1 MVYYEGHLTKD
12 GDLVVNVSGDYVSLK
27 DFLRMARVGRRGDRS
42 RGSGERRRVRA
53 TTLAAMK

>member
-1 MVYYEGHLTKD
+1 MVYYEGHVTKD

-27 DFLRMARVGRRGDRS
+27 EFLRMTRVGGRNDRS

-53 TTLAAMK
+53 NTLAVAK